1 MGVSEN
7 ASRAAAEIQNPDW
20 LKLLARIGFGAKGV
34 VYLILGVLAVQGTAG
49 GGTKGALSEIVRQ
62 PFGKIMLSVVMV
74 GLAAYGLWRVLQST
88 LDPENEGREPK
99 ALGKRIGWFCSG
111 LAYFALAFS
120 AARIV
125 LGGGGGGGDGAESGT
140 QTLLS
145 LPFGQWLVGIVGV
158 GVLLAGAHQLKQ
170 AITADFREDFA
181 LRKMSGPE
189 KTWATYAGRA
199 GHAARTVLYVIIGVF
214 LLQAAWTA
222 NPDQAGGLG
231 EALDT
236 LQRQPYGPWLL
247 GAAGIGLVCYGLYCF
262 VMARYRKAVVL

>member
-189 KTWATYAGRA
+189 KTWATYAGHRYARELDAESIGDALPFRREITRLAVEPGASTEAASPAPQRA
-199 GHAARTVLYVIIGVF
+199 SQHPATES
-214 LLQAAWTA
+214 
-222 NPDQAGGLG
+222 AG
-231 EALDT
+231 
-236 LQRQPYGPWLL
+236 
-247 GAAGIGLVCYGLYCF
+247 
-262 VMARYRKAVVL
+262 